1 MAQLKRLLVGVL
13 ACERLDRS
21 KGPTREI
28 SELETL
34 PLRLAARM
42 HQKSQTE
49 GGSLGRMHHVQD
61 LYVACLPLCRPR
73 CTSQQPLHIPTTAA
87 IPTTVTGPR
96 AATYHHL
103 EGVHI
108 QADACIRAVWLVAA
122 VHHRRIPVS
131 QSTQSKRTT
140 RPTMSCLLPQHIAS
154 CPICCLV
161 VAQSRLEL

>member
-1 MAQLKRLLVGVL
+1 MLYVYTSLAQLVAQLKRLLVGVL

-49 GGSLGRMHHVQD
+49 GGSLGRMHHVQG

-96 AATYHHL
+96 AAPTHHHL

-122 VHHRRIPVS
+122 VQPAVIPVS

-140 RPTMSCLLPQHIAS
+140 DPTATTK
-154 CPICCLV
+154 
-161 VAQSRLEL
+161 